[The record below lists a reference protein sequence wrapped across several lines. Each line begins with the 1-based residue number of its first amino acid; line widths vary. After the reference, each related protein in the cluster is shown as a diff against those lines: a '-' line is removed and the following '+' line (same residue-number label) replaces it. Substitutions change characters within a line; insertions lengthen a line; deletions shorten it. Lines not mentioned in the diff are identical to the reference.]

1 MDELVRSPGVVL
13 TIGPEQIQ
21 TTVQT
26 ALFRGISEPLHNLL
40 NHTAYENPAA
50 VDEILRHD
58 DKDAFLAL
66 VSMAYNIVLKGNH
79 NQTSQM
85 GISGSTPNNS
95 GTQAVLKA
103 PKCPDCKKNS
113 ISLILTCSSCNPKVG
128 EKDMLGLQSFFHL
141 QFTQKPTLT
150 PPQGL
155 SSTQAGL
162 IGTLDLK
169 DKTTGTTYPLLHF
182 AKVFALATKYEV
194 WTLQYSAVKAFEKR
208 LRKYANETN
217 LAADELLDALRYLA
231 AAAPAETRAV
241 PPSTPTT
248 NNDTENENEQ
258 NVVDTSRGDSISI
271 GPTTLL
277 RSLLRYILV
286 HVEALLQE
294 EDFRDIVVENGI
306 IGLELMN
313 VLKESVVAS
322 ES

>member
-1 MDELVRSPGVVL
+1 
-13 TIGPEQIQ
+13 
-21 TTVQT
+21 
-26 ALFRGISEPLHNLL
+26 
-40 NHTAYENPAA
+40 
-50 VDEILRHD
+50 
-58 DKDAFLAL
+58 
-66 VSMAYNIVLKGNH
+66 
-79 NQTSQM
+79 M